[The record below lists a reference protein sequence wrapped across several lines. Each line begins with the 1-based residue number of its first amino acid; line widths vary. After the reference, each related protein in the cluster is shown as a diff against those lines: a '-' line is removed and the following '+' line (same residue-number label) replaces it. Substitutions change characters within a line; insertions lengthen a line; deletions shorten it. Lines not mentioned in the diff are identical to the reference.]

1 MKTTLLLT
9 LGITIASSGFSQ
21 KNNDFTL
28 VPKGNFTVK
37 EGTTPKTISVDNFW
51 MSNEITNKEFRE
63 FYNQIKNSPNDSIS
77 WIDISRYKN
86 DGTSKAKVI
95 SIAYSNLIDKLM
107 VESAWKSVFGQGDYF
122 TNPNYDN
129 YPVVGVTWEGARYY
143 CIWRTKEENK
153 TNKGQN
159 KATKDYRLPTEYEW
173 EYAMSYKDQAP
184 ITPAKELHKVN
195 QGDRNKLGLL
205 NLEGNVTEWTISS
218 GSNEKLAPKV
228 VKGSSWK
235 NDSKANQPELVL
247 PNKGTD
253 YIGFRVVCSTIEN
266 E

>member
-9 LGITIASSGFSQ
+9 LGIAIALSGFSQ

-28 VPKGNFTVK
+28 VPRGSFTVK
-37 EGTTPKTISVDNFW
+37 EGITPKTISVDNFW
-51 MSNEITNKEFRE
+51 MSNEITNKEFRQ
-63 FYNQIKNSPNDSIS
+63 FYNQIKNSPNDSIE
-77 WIDISRYKN
+77 WIDISSMK
-86 DGTSKAKVI
+86 DGNMNKPKVI
-95 SIAYSNLIDKLM
+95 KEAYSNVLGKLM
-107 VESAWKSVFGQGDYF
+107 SESAWKSIVEKGDYF
-122 TNPNYDN
+122 INPNYDN

-159 KATKDYRLPTEYEW
+159 KVTKDYRLPTEYEW
-173 EYAMSYKDQAP
+173 EYAMSYKDQAS

-253 YIGFRVVCSTIEN
+253 YIGFRVVCSTVEN